1 MEDEKEFDL
10 RNIESLKLSKFY
22 RNTGHVHLTDR
33 QGKYCRIK
41 PDVLLKILKF
51 QIRTLQIK
59 HKYGYDYLVT
69 E

>member
-10 RNIESLKLSKFY
+10 RFVETLNISKFY
-22 RNTGHVHLTDR
+22 RNTGIIHLRDR
-33 QGKYCRIK
+33 QGKYCRMK